1 MTNRSRNVRQAVHF
15 ALTACASAAGIRW
28 LSRADAAAP
37 ANPEAVQEVVVTG
50 SRIAQS
56 PNDISISPI
65 NTVSS
70 VDIQQT
76 GLVRAEDILNN
87 LPQVVAEQSSGTSIS
102 SLGIATVS
110 LRGLGSQR
118 TLVLINDRRMQ
129 PGGSGG
135 VVGPGGS
142 SNSADINQIPASL
155 IERADVLTGG
165 ASATYGADAVAGV
178 VNFVLNT
185 HYQGVR
191 VDANYASTIT
201 ATTAI
206 STWAGCEDGNQPIPH
221 STVNTGQ
228 TKDISILAGANFA
241 DGKGN
246 ATTYFTYTNSLPAV
260 GYQFDHAGCTLNAG
274 ETPDSAIFCGGSST
288 SGTGRFNL
296 PGTGCRSDTP

>member
-1 MTNRSRNVRQAVHF
+1 MTNRSRNVRQAVHI
-15 ALTACASAAGIRW
+15 ALSACASAAAVPLAFG
-28 LSRADAAAP
+28 ADAAP
-37 ANPEAVQEVVVTG
+37 ANPDAVQEVVVTG

-87 LPQVVAEQSSGTSIS
+87 MPQVVAEQSSGTAIS

-118 TLVLINDRRMQ
+118 TLVLVNDRRMQ
-129 PGGSGG
+129 PGGAGG
-135 VVGPGGS
+135 VVGPGGA
-142 SNSADINQIPASL
+142 SNAADINQIPASL
-155 IERADVLTGG
+155 IERVDVLTGG

-191 VDANYASTIT
+191 VDANYSF
-201 ATTAI
+201 
-206 STWAGCEDGNQPIPH
+206 NNH
-221 STVNTGQ
+221 SN
-228 TKDISILAGANFA
+228 
-241 DGKGN
+241 
-246 ATTYFTYTNSLPAV
+246 NS
-260 GYQFDHAGCTLNAG
+260 Q
-274 ETPDSAIFCGGSST
+274 
-288 SGTGRFNL
+288 
-296 PGTGCRSDTP
+296 